1 MTPPITTTLYSDMEN
16 VIQDYCDRQSPEL
29 EFDWAGDEIIIADY
43 DERGRE
49 HAEEIIKIL
58 QKADLIAGGKP
69 YFYEEPDKENNKKLN
84 YKIGM
89 LKLDS

>member
-49 HAEEIIKIL
+49 HA
-58 QKADLIAGGKP
+58 
-69 YFYEEPDKENNKKLN
+69 
-84 YKIGM
+84 
-89 LKLDS
+89 

>member
-1 MTPPITTTLYSDMEN
+1 M
-16 VIQDYCDRQSPEL
+16 
-29 EFDWAGDEIIIADY
+29 
-43 DERGRE
+43 
-49 HAEEIIKIL
+49 IIKIL

-69 YFYEEPDKENNKKLN
+69 YFYEEPDKENETKLN